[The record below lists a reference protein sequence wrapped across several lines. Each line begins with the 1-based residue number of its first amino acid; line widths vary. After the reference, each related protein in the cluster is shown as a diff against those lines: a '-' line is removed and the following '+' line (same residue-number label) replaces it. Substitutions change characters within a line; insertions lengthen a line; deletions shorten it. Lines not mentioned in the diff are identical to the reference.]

1 MNEVDHQSNRNRF
14 VNPKYATVL
23 VVGSP
28 GNRERISH
36 GTAPKKS
43 VAFGDQAYG

>member
-1 MNEVDHQSNRNRF
+1 MGEVDHQADKNRF
-14 VNPKYATVL
+14 VNPKFATVL

-36 GTAPKKS
+36 GSAPYKS
-43 VAFGDQAYG
+43 IAFGNLAYG